1 MTLRYFKPA
10 LNGHKIL
17 YKGRR
22 FWVFEVSKKF
32 PFFGSEELD
41 KIVVFDGV
49 YNRDICWC
57 HINEKGEFEGLVP
70 HGQHTLSVFGETI
83 KELVNDVS
91 RTVRW
96 CERN

>member
-1 MTLRYFKPA
+1 MSIRYTKPT
-10 LNGHKIL
+10 LNGHNIL

-41 KIVVFDGV
+41 KIVVFDGI

-57 HINEKGEFEGLVP
+57 HKNEKGEFEGSVP
-70 HGQHTLSVFGETI
+70 YGQHTLSVFGETV